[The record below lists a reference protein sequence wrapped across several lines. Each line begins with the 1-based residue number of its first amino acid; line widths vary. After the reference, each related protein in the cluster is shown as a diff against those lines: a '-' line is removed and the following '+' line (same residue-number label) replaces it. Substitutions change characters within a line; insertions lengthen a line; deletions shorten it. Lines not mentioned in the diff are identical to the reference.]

1 MMEQITSR
9 DNPKVRQ
16 VIKLQTNRRARE
28 KEGLFCC
35 EGEKLLREALS
46 SGIQVEQV
54 FLSEDLPQAEALELG
69 PKTYRVPR
77 RLMEQMSGVESP
89 QGVLFVCRRPQLA
102 ASSPQGCC
110 LVLEDVRDP
119 GNVGTVVRTAEAL
132 GVPVLLT
139 GSCADLYQPK
149 TIRATMGSI
158 FRADV
163 RQVERDALWAQWA
176 EQGTAAYAAALTLQ
190 AKDIRQVDL
199 RQAAVVVGNEAQGV
213 SPAMQQHCGGQVIIP
228 IQGAESLNASVAA
241 ALVMWEM
248 KRGS

>member
-77 RLMEQMSGVESP
+77 RLMEQMKGK
-89 QGVLFVCRRPQLA
+89 
-102 ASSPQGCC
+102 
-110 LVLEDVRDP
+110 EDE
-119 GNVGTVVRTAEAL
+119 GHGL
-132 GVPVLLT
+132 
-139 GSCADLYQPK
+139 
-149 TIRATMGSI
+149 
-158 FRADV
+158 
-163 RQVERDALWAQWA
+163 
-176 EQGTAAYAAALTLQ
+176 
-190 AKDIRQVDL
+190 
-199 RQAAVVVGNEAQGV
+199 
-213 SPAMQQHCGGQVIIP
+213 
-228 IQGAESLNASVAA
+228 
-241 ALVMWEM
+241 
-248 KRGS
+248 

>member
-77 RLMEQMSGVESP
+77 RLMEQMS
-89 QGVLFVCRRPQLA
+89 RRPQLA
-102 ASSPQGCC
+102 ASIPQGCC

-176 EQGTAAYAAALTLQ
+176 EQGTAAYAAALTPQ

>member
-1 MMEQITSR
+1 MYWWSSAPTTTSGNW
-9 DNPKVRQ
+9 DDGADHQPGQPQSTPSDQAADQPKSPG
-16 VIKLQTNRRARE
+16 
-28 KEGLFCC
+28 EGRLFCC

-89 QGVLFVCRRPQLA
+89 QGVLFVCQA
-102 ASSPQGCC
+102 AAGSQHSPGLLPGAGRCAGPGQWAQWCAQQRLWAC
-110 LVLEDVRDP
+110 LCV
-119 GNVGTVVRTAEAL
+119 
-132 GVPVLLT
+132 LT
-139 GSCADLYQPK
+139 GSCANLYQPK

-213 SPAMQQHCGGQVIIP
+213 SPAMQQHCWGQ
-228 IQGAESLNASVAA
+228 
-241 ALVMWEM
+241 
-248 KRGS
+248 

>member
-1 MMEQITSR
+1 M
-9 DNPKVRQ
+9 
-16 VIKLQTNRRARE
+16 
-28 KEGLFCC
+28 
-35 EGEKLLREALS
+35 
-46 SGIQVEQV
+46 
-54 FLSEDLPQAEALELG
+54 
-69 PKTYRVPR
+69 
-77 RLMEQMSGVESP
+77 
-89 QGVLFVCRRPQLA
+89 
-102 ASSPQGCC
+102 
-110 LVLEDVRDP
+110 
-119 GNVGTVVRTAEAL
+119 
-132 GVPVLLT
+132 PVLLT

-176 EQGTAAYAAALTLQ
+176 EQGTAAYAAALTPQ

>member
-102 ASSPQGCC
+102 ASIPQGCC

-163 RQVERDALWAQWA
+163 RQVERDALWA
-176 EQGTAAYAAALTLQ
+176 
-190 AKDIRQVDL
+190 
-199 RQAAVVVGNEAQGV
+199 
-213 SPAMQQHCGGQVIIP
+213 
-228 IQGAESLNASVAA
+228 
-241 ALVMWEM
+241 
-248 KRGS
+248 